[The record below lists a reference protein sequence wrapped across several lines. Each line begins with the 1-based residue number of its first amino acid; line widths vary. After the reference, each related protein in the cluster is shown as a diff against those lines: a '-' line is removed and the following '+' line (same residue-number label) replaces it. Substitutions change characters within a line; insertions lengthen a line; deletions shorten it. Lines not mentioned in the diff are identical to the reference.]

1 MNIVCK
7 KCHSKFKFPDE
18 KAPTGKMITLKCPK
32 CKSKIIVGP
41 QKKAAPLKK
50 PKSAKKVLAQTGF
63 AESDRED
70 ATLVDVGFDTQDGHE
85 KPFDFY
91 EEEGISALVC
101 EPDPDIKRKI
111 KRTLQLLEYRVVF
124 AETAR
129 DALKGMRYKTYDM
142 VVVNEIFDC
151 RNPDA
156 NGVLAYIQRLQMV
169 IRRNMFVI
177 LITDRFR
184 TMDTMNAYHKSVNLA
199 INVDD
204 IHQFEKTVSRGLS
217 EFEVFY
223 GPFKSTLKKLK

>member
-1 MNIVCK
+1 MNVVCK
-7 KCHSKFKFPDE
+7 KCQSKFKIPDA
-18 KAPTGKMITLKCPK
+18 KVPTGKMKTLKCPK
-32 CKSKIIVGP
+32 CKNPIIIGP
-41 QKKAAPLKK
+41 KQKAAQKK

-70 ATLVDVGFDTQDGHE
+70 ATLVDTGFDTEAGYE

-101 EPDPDIKRKI
+101 ESDPDIKRKI

-142 VVVNEIFDC
+142 VVLNEIFDC

-156 NGVLAYIQRLQMV
+156 NGVLTYIQRLQMA
-169 IRRNMFVI
+169 IRRNMFII
-177 LITDRFR
+177 LLTDRFR
-184 TMDTMNAYHKSVNLA
+184 TLDSMNAYHKSVNLV
-199 INVDD
+199 INIDS
-204 IHQFEKTVSRGLS
+204 INQFEKTISRSLS
-217 EFEVFY
+217 EFELFY
-223 GPFKSTLKKLK
+223 SAFKNTLKKLK